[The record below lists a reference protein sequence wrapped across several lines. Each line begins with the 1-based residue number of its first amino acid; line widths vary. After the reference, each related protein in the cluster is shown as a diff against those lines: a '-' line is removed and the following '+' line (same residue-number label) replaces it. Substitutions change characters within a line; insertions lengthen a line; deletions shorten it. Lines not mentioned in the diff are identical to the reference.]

1 MINQG
6 LDDEEIADVMNYILN
21 QWGNNSKEI
30 ITPKVFL
37 GYQNQF
43 CNQ

>member
-21 QWGNNSKEI
+21 QWGNESNEI
-30 ITPKVFL
+30 ITPNRVSGISKSIL
-37 GYQNQF
+37 K
-43 CNQ
+43 